1 MIDFSSIDNSYLNK
15 MALMLGLAFFGV
27 LLAAIIIGRLLLL
40 LRIPRG
46 LVSRIMGVLGAVGF
60 IFLIAFLADR
70 LF

>member
-15 MALMLGLAFFGV
+15 MALTLGLAFFGV
-27 LLAAIIIGRLLLL
+27 LLAAIIIGILLVL

-46 LVSRIMGVLGAVGF
+46 LVSRIMGALGGLGF

-70 LF
+70 FF

>member
-1 MIDFSSIDNSYLNK
+1 MTFSSIDNSYLNK
-15 MALMLGLAFFGV
+15 MALTLGLAFFGV
-27 LLAAIIIGRLLLL
+27 LLAAIVIGRLLLL
-40 LRIPRG
+40 KIPRG